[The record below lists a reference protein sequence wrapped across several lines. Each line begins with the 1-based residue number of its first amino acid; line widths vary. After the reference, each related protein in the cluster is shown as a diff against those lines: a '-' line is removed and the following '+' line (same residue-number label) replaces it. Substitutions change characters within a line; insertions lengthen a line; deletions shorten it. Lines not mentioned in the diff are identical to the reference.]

1 MAFNTDKI
9 RQGAAGAGG
18 GDTGGYGFFVGRD
31 SSESQI
37 TQVSFSSSSDLTD
50 WGNLT
55 VRRGAIAGFTDGSGY
70 GYVAGGTIGSGVHYN
85 VIDRWSVAS
94 SGSAA
99 TVGYL
104 SVTRSGGV
112 ATQNSSYGWTAGGY
126 ASYAT
131 FTYNVIDRFAFGSS
145 SNASDWGDTINPMG
159 GGCSGGIGFAGGSW
173 DGSYSY
179 HYGSAGACG
188 GTWYRD
194 DKIARFS
201 QASSS
206 NESVIS
212 DMGAGCNG
220 NVGVNDGTYAYL
232 CGGYYNGST
241 VSTIF
246 RYTMGSSS
254 TASTFSDM
262 GLASNYQATSQGDD
276 VLLKAGS
283 GSSSDVRS
291 WSMASSSNA
300 AAYADISTVDGGSG
314 TDEYTYTYFQDP
326 N

>member
-1 MAFNTDKI
+1 MAFSTDKI

-18 GDTGGYGFFVGRD
+18 GVAYGFFAARD
-31 SSESQI
+31 STESQI
-37 TQVSFSSSSDLTD
+37 TQVSFASSSDLTD

-70 GYVAGGTIGSGVHYN
+70 CYVAGGTIGSGTHYN
-85 VIDRWSVAS
+85 VIDRWSVTSAGNAS
-94 SGSAA
+94 D
-99 TVGYL
+99 VGDL
-104 SVTRSGGV
+104 TVTRSGGV

-126 ASYAT
+126 AGYAT
-131 FTYNVIDRFAFGSS
+131 FTYNTIDRFTFSSS

-194 DKIARFS
+194 DTIARFS
-201 QASSS
+201 QASNS
-206 NESVIS
+206 NESAIS

-232 CGGYYNGST
+232 CGGYYNGAT
-241 VSTIF
+241 VSTIW
-246 RYTMGSSS
+246 RYTMGSGT
-254 TASTFSDM
+254 TASTFSDV
-262 GLASNYQATSQGDD
+262 GVSAYWQATSQGEY
-276 VLLKAGS
+276 VLLKRNS
-283 GSSSDVRS
+283 GYDIRS
-291 WSMASSSNA
+291 WSMASSSDA
-300 AAYADISTVDGGSG
+300 EYYADISSVDGGSG
-314 TDEYTYTYFQDP
+314 EDEYTYTYFQDP
-326 N
+326 S